1 MKRWKTEKGGNNG
14 NDDGNDDDN
23 NNNDD
28 NNEGG
33 DDNSNNNNNNDHDDD
48 GDDDDDD
55 DDNGEKKREKGV
67 KVSLYYCCTMITIA
81 LTVVVNHRRKRGRR
95 DTIDIAYVNLLIVK
109 GRRKVVKCRTIGLG
123 LKRVDFDDR
132 CMKVEGKN
140 KKGKFGKMHSRMS
153 RLRRSLSRGSLFNGL
168 SKSQLS
174 LTPTAFPQ
182 LRQLVY
188 SNNEILREIISIF
201 DERAS
206 LDFAYSKTMQ
216 KLSSRLHKVSTE
228 ITWSARCILKYSD
241 QKRII
246 DHAWS
251 YVADQFDAQAS
262 IHSNLG
268 SAITDDIVQPLRAIF
283 NSQYRTIRATEH
295 RDLEKVEQLIDNDN
309 MSNIKLSV
317 KKRKLLEQVMKQ
329 EQAYIEE
336 TIATE
341 RQRRLTDGVLR
352 KGVEYLEVVEKQ
364 RLAHCQTALGRFQ
377 RKISQ
382 LGPNLNMMFER
393 CINALNDA
401 INAEPNEQ
409 ISMLTPICSTN
420 HTIYLCD
427 FHAENFAE
435 IIGGQRRRWTLERIN
450 AVLHEYLKR
459 TQLEVNPT
467 LPSSASTTNCSYIEF
482 LEYLIYKMNES
493 LKSIDGTQNR
503 EYHRLARFQQ
513 KLKDKMGLTQTVLA
527 IPLDDFEND
536 EKPSAPSLP
545 TTSSIEDEIEP
556 IVNEIREPLEQYAV
570 PRSMLYD
577 ESQHMQNTS
586 SSTCTSNSETIKRIY
601 RVLYDFT
608 ATTEDELDVH
618 AGDCVLVEGKIGND
632 WMIGQIIS
640 NNQMIDGN
648 SIVTSKMNNKIGRFP
663 TSYVASANNS

>member
-1 MKRWKTEKGGNNG
+1 
-14 NDDGNDDDN
+14 
-23 NNNDD
+23 
-28 NNEGG
+28 
-33 DDNSNNNNNNDHDDD
+33 
-48 GDDDDDD
+48 
-55 DDNGEKKREKGV
+55 
-67 KVSLYYCCTMITIA
+67 
-81 LTVVVNHRRKRGRR
+81 
-95 DTIDIAYVNLLIVK
+95 
-109 GRRKVVKCRTIGLG
+109 
-123 LKRVDFDDR
+123 
-132 CMKVEGKN
+132 
-140 KKGKFGKMHSRMS
+140 MHSRMS

-174 LTPTAFPQ
+174 LVDLPTLHQQSVLIGKFSTPTAFPQ
-182 LRQLVY
+182 LQQLVHT
-188 SNNEILREIISIF
+188 NNEILREIISIF

-216 KLSSRLHKVSTE
+216 KLSSRLHKVSAK
-228 ITWSARCILKYSD
+228 SSG
-241 QKRII
+241 II

-262 IHSNLG
+262 IHNNLG

-283 NSQYRTIRATEH
+283 NSQQRTIRATEQLANRELRFLTTKRDELSKIKRLLH
-295 RDLEKVEQLIDNDN
+295 SSSRDLEKVEQLIDNDH

-317 KKRKLLEQVMKQ
+317 RKRKLLEQVMKQ
-329 EQAYIEE
+329 EQTYIEE

-341 RQRRLTDGVLR
+341 RQRRVTDGVLR

-393 CINALNDA
+393 CMNALNDA
-401 INAEPNEQ
+401 LNAEPSEQ
-409 ISMLTPICSTN
+409 ISMIMPICSTS

-435 IIGGQRRRWTLERIN
+435 IIGGQRRRWTLERIG
-450 AVLHEYLKR
+450 AVLQEYLKS
-459 TQLEVNPT
+459 TQLEANPM
-467 LPSSASTTNCSYIEF
+467 LPSSTNISYVEF
-482 LEYLIYKMNES
+482 LEYLIYKINEAM
-493 LKSIDGTQNR
+493 KSVDGAQNR

-513 KLKDKMGLTQTVLA
+513 KLKDKLGLAQTVLT
-527 IPLDDFEND
+527 IPSHELGNG

-545 TTSSIEDEIEP
+545 TTSSIEDETEP
-556 IVNEIREPLEQYAV
+556 IVSETREPLEHYAA
-570 PRSMLYD
+570 PRSLSCD

-586 SSTCTSNSETIKRIY
+586 SSTCTSNSEAIKRIY

-608 ATTEDELDVH
+608 ATTADELDVH

-640 NNQMIDGN
+640 NNQMIDETGT
-648 SIVTSKMNNKIGRFP
+648 VTSKVNKIGRFP
-663 TSYVASANNS
+663 TSYVAFANNS

>member
-1 MKRWKTEKGGNNG
+1 
-14 NDDGNDDDN
+14 
-23 NNNDD
+23 
-28 NNEGG
+28 
-33 DDNSNNNNNNDHDDD
+33 
-48 GDDDDDD
+48 
-55 DDNGEKKREKGV
+55 
-67 KVSLYYCCTMITIA
+67 
-81 LTVVVNHRRKRGRR
+81 
-95 DTIDIAYVNLLIVK
+95 
-109 GRRKVVKCRTIGLG
+109 
-123 LKRVDFDDR
+123 
-132 CMKVEGKN
+132 
-140 KKGKFGKMHSRMS
+140 MH
-153 RLRRSLSRGSLFNGL
+153 N
-168 SKSQLS
+168 
-174 LTPTAFPQ
+174 
-182 LRQLVY
+182 
-188 SNNEILREIISIF
+188 
-201 DERAS
+201 
-206 LDFAYSKTMQ
+206 
-216 KLSSRLHKVSTE
+216 
-228 ITWSARCILKYSD
+228 
-241 QKRII
+241 
-246 DHAWS
+246 
-251 YVADQFDAQAS
+251 
-262 IHSNLG
+262 NLG
-268 SAITDDIVQPLRAIF
+268 SAIIDDIVQPLRAIF
-283 NSQYRTIRATEH
+283 NSQHKTIRATEQLANRELRFLTSKRDELSKIKRLLH
-295 RDLEKVEQLIDNDN
+295 SSSRDLEKIEQLIDNDQ

-317 KKRKLLEQVMKQ
+317 RKRKLLEQVMKQ
-329 EQAYIEE
+329 EQTYIEE

-352 KGVEYLEVVEKQ
+352 KGVEYLELVEKQ

-435 IIGGQRRRWTLERIN
+435 VIGGQRRRWTLERIN

-467 LPSSASTTNCSYIEF
+467 LPSSTNITNCSYIEF
-482 LEYLIYKMNES
+482 LEYLIYKINEA
-493 LKSIDGTQNR
+493 LKSIDGAQNR

-513 KLKDKMGLTQTVLA
+513 KFKDKIGLTQTVLT
-527 IPLDDFEND
+527 IPLDDFENI

-545 TTSSIEDEIEP
+545 TTSSMEDETEP
-556 IVNEIREPLEQYAV
+556 IVNETREPLEQYAA
-570 PRSMLYD
+570 PRSMISCD

-648 SIVTSKMNNKIGRFP
+648 GIVISKINNKIGRFP
-663 TSYVASANNS
+663 TSYVASANSS

>member
-1 MKRWKTEKGGNNG
+1 
-14 NDDGNDDDN
+14 
-23 NNNDD
+23 
-28 NNEGG
+28 
-33 DDNSNNNNNNDHDDD
+33 
-48 GDDDDDD
+48 
-55 DDNGEKKREKGV
+55 
-67 KVSLYYCCTMITIA
+67 
-81 LTVVVNHRRKRGRR
+81 
-95 DTIDIAYVNLLIVK
+95 
-109 GRRKVVKCRTIGLG
+109 
-123 LKRVDFDDR
+123 
-132 CMKVEGKN
+132 
-140 KKGKFGKMHSRMS
+140 MHSRMS

-174 LTPTAFPQ
+174 LVDLPTIHQQSMLLNKFSTPTAFPQ

-216 KLSSRLHKVSTE
+216 KLSSRLHKVSTK
-228 ITWSARCILKYSD
+228 SPG
-241 QKRII
+241 II

-283 NSQYRTIRATEH
+283 NSQYRTIRATEQLANRELRFLTSKRDELSKIKRLLH
-295 RDLEKVEQLIDNDN
+295 SSSRDLEKVEQLIDNDN

-467 LPSSASTTNCSYIEF
+467 LPSSASTANCSYIEF